1 MTLRST
7 ISRRKAGVFVSG
19 SLVLLAMGFTVVAQN
34 GSAAPAHNILSDQEK
49 KEGWKLLWDGKTTE
63 GWRGPR
69 SDQFPARGWEI
80 KDGELTVGAG
90 GGGESAAG
98 GDIIS
103 KERFGSF
110 ELLVDFKTST
120 GCNSGIKYLVQPNID
135 PITAT
140 GARAALG
147 SAIGP
152 EYQILD
158 DATHPDA
165 KAGRD
170 GNRTLGSLYDLKPAA
185 ATKKPNPIGQWN
197 TARIVVKG
205 NQVEHWLNGDKILE
219 YDRAS
224 PAFKELVAQSK
235 FKVIPE
241 FGSWADGHI
250 LLQEHG
256 SRVSFRNIKIRTLSE
271 K

>member
-1 MTLRST
+1 VKTPLFRLSWLPLL
-7 ISRRKAGVFVSG
+7 ACQ
-19 SLVLLAMGFTVVAQN
+19 LVLAQSTQPQTSSPSPPIN
-34 GSAAPAHNILSDQEK
+34 TLSAQEK
-49 KEGWKLLWDGKTTE
+49 SEGWRLLWDGKTAE

-69 SDQFPARGWEI
+69 SDQFPTRGWEI

-90 GGGESAAG
+90 GGGESVAG
-98 GDIIS
+98 GDIVS
-103 KERFGSF
+103 KERFGNF

-185 ATKKPNPIGQWN
+185 QTKKPTPIGQWN

-241 FGSWADGHI
+241 FGTWADGHI

-256 SRVSFRNIKIRTLSE
+256 TRVSFRNIKIRALSE